1 MGEKTMKVAFSKDE
15 LEHLMVALEGYK
27 LILDQMLESFN
38 EDEPDLEPFSEEY
51 KEGLDFLQNHK
62 DELETN
68 KRLCFRLDKK
78 IREFE

>member
-1 MGEKTMKVAFSKDE
+1 MKIAFSKDE
-15 LEHLMVALEGYK
+15 LEHLMAALEGYK

>member
-1 MGEKTMKVAFSKDE
+1 MKVAFSKDE

-62 DELETN
+62 GELETN

>member
-1 MGEKTMKVAFSKDE
+1 MKIAFSKDE

>member
-1 MGEKTMKVAFSKDE
+1 MKIAFSKDE
-15 LEHLMVALEGYK
+15 LEHLMAALEGYN
-27 LILDQMLESFN
+27 LILGEMLESFN
-38 EDEPDLEPFSEEY
+38 EDEPNLEPFSEEY

>member
-1 MGEKTMKVAFSKDE
+1 MKIAISKDE
-15 LEHLMVALEGYK
+15 LEHLMAALEGYK

-62 DELETN
+62 EELETN
-68 KRLCFRLDKK
+68 RRLCFRLDKK
-78 IREFE
+78 IRELE

>member
-1 MGEKTMKVAFSKDE
+1 MKIAFSKDE
-15 LEHLMVALEGYK
+15 LEHLMAALDGYK

-51 KEGLDFLQNHK
+51 KKGLDFLQNHK

-68 KRLCFRLDKK
+68 RRLCFRLDKK

>member
-1 MGEKTMKVAFSKDE
+1 MKIAFSKDE
-15 LEHLMVALEGYK
+15 LEHLMAALDGYK

-62 DELETN
+62 DELQTN

>member
-1 MGEKTMKVAFSKDE
+1 MKVAFSKDE
-15 LEHLMVALEGYK
+15 LEHLMAALEGYK

>member
-1 MGEKTMKVAFSKDE
+1 MKVAFSKDE

-68 KRLCFRLDKK
+68 KRLCFRLNKK
-78 IREFE
+78 YKEWK

>member
-1 MGEKTMKVAFSKDE
+1 MKVAFSKDE
-15 LEHLMVALEGYK
+15 LEHLMAALEGYK

-62 DELETN
+62 DEFETN
-68 KRLCFRLDKK
+68 RRLCFRLDKK

>member
-1 MGEKTMKVAFSKDE
+1 MKVAFSKDE
-15 LEHLMVALEGYK
+15 LEHLMAALEGYK
-27 LILDQMLESFN
+27 LILDQMSESFN

-62 DELETN
+62 DELEKN

>member
-1 MGEKTMKVAFSKDE
+1 MKIAFSKDE
-15 LEHLMVALEGYK
+15 LEHLLAALEGYK

-78 IREFE
+78 IRDFE

>member
-1 MGEKTMKVAFSKDE
+1 MKIAFSKDE
-15 LEHLMVALEGYK
+15 LEHLMAALEGYK

-62 DELETN
+62 DELQTN

>member
-1 MGEKTMKVAFSKDE
+1 MKVAFSKDE
-15 LEHLMVALEGYK
+15 LEHLMAALEGYK

-38 EDEPDLEPFSEEY
+38 EDEPNLEPFSEEY

-68 KRLCFRLDKK
+68 RRLCFRLDKK

>member
-1 MGEKTMKVAFSKDE
+1 MKIAFSKDE
-15 LEHLMVALEGYK
+15 LEHLMAALEGYK

-51 KEGLDFLQNHK
+51 KDGLDFLQNHK

-68 KRLCFRLDKK
+68 RILCFRLDKK

>member
-1 MGEKTMKVAFSKDE
+1 MKVAFSKDE
-15 LEHLMVALEGYK
+15 LEHLMAALDGYK

>member
-1 MGEKTMKVAFSKDE
+1 MKVAFSKDE

>member
-1 MGEKTMKVAFSKDE
+1 MKIAFSKDE
-15 LEHLMVALEGYK
+15 LEHLMAALEGYK

-62 DELETN
+62 DEFETN
-68 KRLCFRLDKK
+68 RRLCFRLDKK

>member
-1 MGEKTMKVAFSKDE
+1 MKIAFSKDE
-15 LEHLMVALEGYK
+15 LEHLMAALDGYK